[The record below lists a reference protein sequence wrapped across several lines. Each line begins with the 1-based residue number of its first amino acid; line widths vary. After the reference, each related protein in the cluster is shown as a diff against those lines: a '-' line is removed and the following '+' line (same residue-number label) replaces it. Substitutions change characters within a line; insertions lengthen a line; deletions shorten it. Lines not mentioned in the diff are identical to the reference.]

1 MRPLKFVVGLVLL
14 PFCVAA
20 TRTVAAI
27 VQSLQPASLDRL
39 PPAFWGLVIGF
50 FLWIFLFLVLPR
62 PMRTYVL
69 AHELTHGLWAWV
81 MGAQIRAMKIGKKGG
96 SIKVSKDNFLITLSP
111 YFFPLYT
118 VLVILAHLAVSMFY
132 DQSLYAPFW
141 LGLVGLSWA
150 FHLTFTVS
158 MLTHRQPD
166 ITDQGRV
173 FSYTFIYLMNVLGI
187 GLWIVMVA
195 SPTLEQFVGQFGTD
209 IRDMALVCRDLGLR
223 AWAFSCARLAK
234 G

>member
-1 MRPLKFVVGLVLL
+1 MRPLKFVIGLLLL
-14 PFCVAA
+14 PLCVAA

-27 VQSLQPASLDRL
+27 VQSLQPAALDHL
-39 PPAFWGLVIGF
+39 PATFWGLVIGF
-50 FLWIFLFLVLPR
+50 FLWVFVFLVLPR
-62 PMRTYVL
+62 PMRTYIL

-81 MGAQIRAMKIGKKGG
+81 TGAQIRAIKVGKTKG
-96 SIKVSKDNFLITLSP
+96 SITVTKDNFLITLSP

-118 VLVILAHLAVSMFY
+118 VLVIIVHFAVSMFY
-132 DQSLYAPFW
+132 DQSVYQPFW

-150 FHLTFTVS
+150 FHLTFTLS

-173 FSYTFIYLMNVLGI
+173 FSYAVIYLMNVLGI

-195 SPTLEQFVGQFGTD
+195 SPTLEQFADQFG
-209 IRDMALVCRDLGLR
+209 RDLRDTWLACRDLGLR
-223 AWAFSCARLAK
+223 LWTFSRVALEKR
-234 G
+234 